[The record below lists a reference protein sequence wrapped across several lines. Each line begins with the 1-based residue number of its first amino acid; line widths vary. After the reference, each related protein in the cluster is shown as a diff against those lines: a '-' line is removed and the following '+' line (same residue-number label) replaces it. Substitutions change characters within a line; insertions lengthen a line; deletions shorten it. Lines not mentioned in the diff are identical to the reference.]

1 MKKTEIFVNNDGTLN
16 TERGKIPYPQF
27 FAMKADGAITGKKVN
42 GKWINHIHIDKID
55 TDYAVVCLVAD
66 DGPAPVLKDRTK
78 TAKKV
83 SKDIF
88 SPVFDKDT
96 LRQISFIQKGLHW
109 HLRQAGLIE
118 SAPRDDGKW
127 YATTKSLAKWKKV
140 LTSGTVTFA

>member
-16 TERGKIPYPQF
+16 IELGKIPYPQF
-27 FAMKADGAITGKKVN
+27 MAMKRDGAIISKLVN
-42 GKWINHIHIDKID
+42 NEWVNTVDIDKID
-55 TDYAVVCLVAD
+55 TEYAKVCLVAD
-66 DGPAPVLKDRTK
+66 DAPVTLKDRTE

-96 LRQISFIQKGLHW
+96 LEQVGFIQKGLHW

-118 SAPRDDGKW
+118 SAPREDGNW

-140 LTSGTVTFA
+140 LTSGKVTFV